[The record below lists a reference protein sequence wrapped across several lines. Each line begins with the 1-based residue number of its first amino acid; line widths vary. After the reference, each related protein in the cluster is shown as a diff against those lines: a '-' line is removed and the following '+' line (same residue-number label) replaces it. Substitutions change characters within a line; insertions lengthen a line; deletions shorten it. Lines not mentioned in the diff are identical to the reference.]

1 MTAEVKIE
9 DIIEGTGKAAERG
22 ALITAHYR
30 GWLEDGTEFD
40 SSYKRGEPFQIVLS
54 NNRVIQGWILGLK
67 GMKTGGKRKLWVP
80 AALAYGE
87 RQIGSM
93 IPPNSNLMFEIELL
107 EVLTRDDW
115 CLQFKDEYS
124 IAFWRLP
131 ANNYLITGEFIMPSP
146 LRKDEAHKLIDQL
159 PADATWEDLME
170 QIYVR
175 QAIEQGLS
183 DSEQGKL
190 QSVQEIRRKYGLTE

>member
-1 MTAEVKIE
+1 MNAEVKIE
-9 DIIEGTGKAAERG
+9 DLIEGTGKAAERG

-30 GWLEDGTEFD
+30 GWLKDGTEFD

-87 RQIGSM
+87 RQIGNM

-107 EVLTRDDW
+107 EVLTRDD
-115 CLQFKDEYS
+115 
-124 IAFWRLP
+124 
-131 ANNYLITGEFIMPSP
+131 
-146 LRKDEAHKLIDQL
+146 
-159 PADATWEDLME
+159 
-170 QIYVR
+170 
-175 QAIEQGLS
+175 
-183 DSEQGKL
+183 
-190 QSVQEIRRKYGLTE
+190 